1 MKNTETEVKKIQMR
15 MFQSSFQKICIRQ
28 NSKKDLIHHWG
39 RLGFDYHRHGYKKTL
54 GSKGQPGIVELYDT
68 YGCCYRYELFFQ
80 LFILHKWFKSGSQ
93 TFQTLWQQLINFI
106 YWIIVFTF
114 FLFYSFLE
122 YSIWMFYSWILYTV
136 LLYKG
141 RHILSII
148 SSGIM
153 EIKIIIKQST
163 FYIHTYA

>member
-1 MKNTETEVKKIQMR
+1 MIQ
-15 MFQSSFQKICIRQ
+15 IRISDIPDSLTTV
-28 NSKKDLIHHWG
+28 NKFYLLNN
-39 RLGFDYHRHGYKKTL
+39 RDY
-54 GSKGQPGIVELYDT
+54 
-68 YGCCYRYELFFQ
+68 
-80 LFILHKWFKSGSQ
+80 
-93 TFQTLWQQLINFI
+93 
-106 YWIIVFTF
+106 F
-114 FLFYSFLE
+114 FLFYNFLE

-153 EIKIIIKQST
+153 ETKIIIKQST